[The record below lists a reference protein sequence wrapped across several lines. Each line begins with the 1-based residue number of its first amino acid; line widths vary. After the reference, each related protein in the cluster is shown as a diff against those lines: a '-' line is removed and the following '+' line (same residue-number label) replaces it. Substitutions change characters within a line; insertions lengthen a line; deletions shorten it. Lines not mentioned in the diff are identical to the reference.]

1 MNTVIFT
8 KRNFIFFISTILL
21 LGLFYFECFVDVDK
35 DIDAFIGASRLIAT
49 GKSCY
54 NTWIPS
60 GGGFLLYYYSPLFAL
75 LLTPLTFLP
84 QVLVNIVWLSF
95 NLFFLYRIFRLI
107 EFYLP
112 ISTLS
117 SRNRNIYFLLLA
129 LSVFRFLLYNFDLGQ
144 MTIFLV
150 FASLESIRLI
160 LDDKK
165 TLGAALLALAINI
178 KLLPITLLAYL
189 IYRGEFKASLLT
201 TFFFI
206 LFLFLPVIF
215 IGMDFNT
222 SLIIEWWNLLANTV
236 DNSLVNDSG
245 RQSLSSF
252 IPSLLMEISGKVDV
266 RRNILLLNE
275 ETAILILNMV
285 RGLLVLLTL
294 YFLRSLPFRKVK
306 NPLQNYYAL
315 SYILLISPLI
325 FPHQGKYSFFYML
338 PAFSYSIYMVF
349 YLFKKKKETVNYKM
363 PARFKLAI
371 SSLIASFIL
380 TTLTTDGLIGRH
392 YSDIADHFH
401 FITIGALALIIPL
414 VIFRP
419 EKQFTENKS
428 GK

>member
-1 MNTVIFT
+1 MNNVIFT
-8 KRNFIFFISTILL
+8 KRNFIFFTSTILL
-21 LGLFYFECFVDVDK
+21 LGLFYFECFIDVDK
-35 DIDAFIGASRLIAT
+35 DIDAFIGASKLIAS
-49 GKSCY
+49 GESCY

-75 LLTPLTFLP
+75 LLTPLTFFP

-160 LDDKK
+160 LEDKK
-165 TLGAALLALAINI
+165 TMGAALLALAINI

-201 TFFFI
+201 AFFFI
-206 LFLFLPVIF
+206 LFLFLPAVF

-222 SLIIEWWNLLANTV
+222 SLIVEWWNLMTNTIS
-236 DNSLVNDSG
+236 NSLTDDSG
-245 RQSLSSF
+245 RPSLSSF
-252 IPSLLMEISGKVDV
+252 IPSLLMEINGKVDI
-266 RRNILLLNE
+266 RRNILSLNV
-275 ETAILILNMV
+275 ETAILILNLV
-285 RGLLVLLTL
+285 RGFLVLLSL
-294 YFLRSLPFRKVK
+294 YFLGLLPFRKVK
-306 NPLQNYYAL
+306 NPLQNYYPLA
-315 SYILLISPLI
+315 YILLIIPLI

-349 YLFKKKKETVNYKM
+349 CLIRKKRETIDYKI
-363 PARFKLAI
+363 PAWYKVAI

-401 FITIGALALIIPL
+401 LITLGALVLIIPL

>member
-1 MNTVIFT
+1 MNNEIFT

-35 DIDAFIGASRLIAT
+35 DIDAFIGASKLIAN
-49 GKSCY
+49 GESCY

-60 GGGFLLYYYSPLFAL
+60 GGGFLFYYYSPLFAL

-84 QVLVNIVWLSF
+84 QVLVNIIWLSF

-112 ISTLS
+112 VSTLS
-117 SRNRNIYFLLLA
+117 SRNRNIYFLLLTI
-129 LSVFRFLLYNFDLGQ
+129 SIFRFLLYNFDLGQ

-165 TLGAALLALAINI
+165 IPGAALLALAINI

-189 IYRGEFKASLLT
+189 IYRGEFKASIFTVL
-201 TFFFI
+201 FFI
-206 LFLFLPVIF
+206 LFLFLPAVF

-222 SLIIEWWNLLANTV
+222 SLIVEWWSLLANTV
-236 DNSLVNDSG
+236 DNSLADDSG
-245 RQSLSSF
+245 RPSLSSF
-252 IPSLLMEISGKVDV
+252 IPSLLMEIDGKVDI
-266 RRNILLLNE
+266 RRNIFSLSV
-275 ETAILILNMV
+275 ETAIFILNVV

-294 YFLRSLPFRKVK
+294 YFLRSLPFKKVK

-315 SYILLISPLI
+315 AYMLLITPLV

-338 PAFSYSIYMVF
+338 PAFSYSIYMIF
-349 YLFKKKKETVNYKM
+349 CLIKKKKERDNYKL
-363 PARFKLAI
+363 PARFKVAI
-371 SSLIASFIL
+371 SGLIASFVL
-380 TTLTTDGLIGRH
+380 TTLTTDGIIGRH

-401 FITIGALALIIPL
+401 LITIGAMVLIIPL
-414 VIFRP
+414 AIFRP
-419 EKQFTENKS
+419 EMK
-428 GK
+428 